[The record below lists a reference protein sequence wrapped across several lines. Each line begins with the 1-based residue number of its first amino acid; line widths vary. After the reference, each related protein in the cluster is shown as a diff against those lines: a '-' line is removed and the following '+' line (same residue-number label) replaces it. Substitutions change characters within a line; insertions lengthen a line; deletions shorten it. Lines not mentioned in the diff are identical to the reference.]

1 MPFPSLMPAPEP
13 EKNDSK
19 QSGFPGILELTRNV
33 IDSQGYNKAS
43 NIGLQGYVEGN
54 ERILNKKS
62 FIQILRNI
70 D

>member
-33 IDSQGYNKAS
+33 IDSQ
-43 NIGLQGYVEGN
+43 
-54 ERILNKKS
+54 
-62 FIQILRNI
+62 
-70 D
+70 